1 MMPNKFVTIKSKLA
15 NWLIKQPVSA
25 VGIDIGSSYVKAAEV
40 AFGHGKTELRAVGLI
55 DLPENIVE
63 EGYITNAPALTEI
76 IRQLIINSGIAS
88 REVVVAVSG
97 RSVFVREVILPL
109 MKQEELKE
117 AIKWDME
124 KYVPYEPGSYYYDFA
139 VVGPGNNELE
149 IKVLLVAALHELVN
163 TLVNVVK
170 QADCKPIAID
180 IEPLA
185 IYRTLRD
192 ADNAMIIDIGT
203 HVSQLMLFQGAS
215 PAVSR
220 SIPIG
225 GCSFTEVIMR
235 TLGLDYSEAERLK
248 YCQTCQ
254 LKHPDFEGQL
264 PIVHQQLALLVDE
277 LAREVQRTVEY
288 YQVQNREVVIDRLYL
303 TGGGAKLANL
313 PQYIAAK
320 LGGVQVFLHNPL
332 TAVLSSTGLD
342 EHYLQDMAL
351 QFAMSIGL
359 AIRGCK
365 P

>member
-1 MMPNKFVTIKSKLA
+1 
-15 NWLIKQPVSA
+15 
-25 VGIDIGSSYVKAAEV
+25 
-40 AFGHGKTELRAVGLI
+40 
-55 DLPENIVE
+55 
-63 EGYITNAPALTEI
+63 
-76 IRQLIINSGIAS
+76 
-88 REVVVAVSG
+88 
-97 RSVFVREVILPL
+97 
-109 MKQEELKE
+109 
-117 AIKWDME
+117 
-124 KYVPYEPGSYYYDFA
+124 
-139 VVGPGNNELE
+139 
-149 IKVLLVAALHELVN
+149 
-163 TLVNVVK
+163 
-170 QADCKPIAID
+170 
-180 IEPLA
+180 
-185 IYRTLRD
+185 
-192 ADNAMIIDIGT
+192 
-203 HVSQLMLFQGAS
+203 
-215 PAVSR
+215 
-220 SIPIG
+220 
-225 GCSFTEVIMR
+225 MR
-235 TLGLDYSEAERLK
+235 TLELDYSEAERLK

-332 TAVLSSTGLD
+332 TAVISSAGLD